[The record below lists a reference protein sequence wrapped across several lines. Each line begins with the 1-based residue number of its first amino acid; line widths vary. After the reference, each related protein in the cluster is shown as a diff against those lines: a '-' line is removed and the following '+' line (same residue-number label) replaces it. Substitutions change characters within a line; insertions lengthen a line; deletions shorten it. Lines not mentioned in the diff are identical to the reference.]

1 MRIKGTLT
9 LELIHGEARHT
20 QTVPVLGSV
29 QVPLSLVPARLVLM
43 PGVVQEVQVRN
54 TTQDA
59 VRIAEVLMPA
69 DFLVSEWAAGKR
81 PDRTRQPFGSKNPMG
96 RGADA
101 GELAGGYYPAA
112 SNSTLGRQD
121 NANDPGVAK
130 IPLKPLWIAAAQPP
144 NDRVAGKMSRKHNDL
159 NEALTPSDNKVVASQ
174 LADAMRQ
181 KNIT

>member
-1 MRIKGTLT
+1 
-9 LELIHGEARHT
+9 
-20 QTVPVLGSV
+20 
-29 QVPLSLVPARLVLM
+29 
-43 PGVVQEVQVRN
+43 
-54 TTQDA
+54 
-59 VRIAEVLMPA
+59 
-69 DFLVSEWAAGKR
+69 
-81 PDRTRQPFGSKNPMG
+81 MG
-96 RGADA
+96 RGTDA

-130 IPLKPLWIAAAQPP
+130 IPLEPLWIAAAQPP